1 MKLLFNSRVKE
12 HIHRINRLVHLSD
25 DRHIST
31 TSLVH
36 LGAMRYLQSVSVQQ
50 LMQNDFLVV
59 DVIMQSMALRQLSEV
74 LLGSTVWFDVT
85 NGASFVSHYDEG
97 LVFDS
102 IRSVV
107 KQISYALSPDPTQS
121 IRVSSY
127 YAVAMSLS
135 ASSAASHVSMA
146 NEDEV
151 LVVLWLNPL
160 SSSGEGSE
168 KENDGLRI
176 YDDVATATL
185 FSQGVSI
192 YPSAHVDF
200 LSRTGNLAIDLESR
214 CGIEHSEYVAR
225 KANRMVIVRGR
236 RPVVFVTP
244 GPPPAEDAEDEEEE
258 QSFSQSSMIA
268 LVVKLL
274 IDEE

>member
-1 MKLLFNSRVKE
+1 MFNSRVKD

-25 DRHIST
+25 DRHVSN

-59 DVIMQSMALRQLSEV
+59 DVIMQPTALRQLSEV

-102 IRSVV
+102 ISSVV
-107 KQISYALSPDPTQS
+107 KQISYALSPNPSQPV
-121 IRVSSY
+121 RVSSY

-135 ASSAASHVSMA
+135 ASSTASHVSMA
-146 NEDEV
+146 NEDEIM
-151 LVVLWLNPL
+151 VVLWLNPL
-160 SSSGEGSE
+160 TSSGDGSA

-214 CGIEHSEYVAR
+214 CGIEHSEYVVR
-225 KANRMVIVRGR
+225 KTNRMVIVRGR
-236 RPVVFVTP
+236 RPVAFLTP
-244 GPPPAEDAEDEEEE
+244 GPAPAGGGEE

-274 IDEE
+274 IVDE

>member
-1 MKLLFNSRVKE
+1 MFNSRIKD

-36 LGAMRYLQSVSVQQ
+36 LGAMRYLQSVSVQ

-59 DVIMQSMALRQLSEV
+59 DVIMQPTALRQLSEV

-85 NGASFVSHYDEG
+85 NGASFVSHYDDG
-97 LVFDS
+97 LVFES
-102 IRSVV
+102 ISSVV
-107 KQISYALSPDPTQS
+107 KQISFALSPDPS
-121 IRVSSY
+121 KPIRVSSY
-127 YAVAMSLS
+127 YAVAMSLG

-151 LVVLWLNPL
+151 MVVLWLNPL
-160 SSSGEGSE
+160 SSSSSGEGSE

-192 YPSAHVDF
+192 YPSAHGDF

-214 CGIEHSEYVAR
+214 CGIEHSEYVVR

-236 RPVVFVTP
+236 RPVAFLTP
-244 GPPPAEDAEDEEEE
+244 GPAVDGEE
-258 QSFSQSSMIA
+258 QSLFSQSSMIA

-274 IDEE
+274 IDE